1 MRKNNYYSNLKTI
14 AAKSILNYTW
24 SVCRAEHSCCSSG
37 IFTVAVSSN
46 HPVFTSK
53 NSSSYMTKS
62 KLISKTQEKLLWSI
76 NSLEVRNSHS
86 IIQPSLQVLLQ
97 MDLSKKGWYIVC
109 RKKRTGDLV
118 PEKLQEHYI
127 VLLY

>member
-1 MRKNNYYSNLKTI
+1 
-14 AAKSILNYTW
+14 
-24 SVCRAEHSCCSSG
+24 
-37 IFTVAVSSN
+37 
-46 HPVFTSK
+46 
-53 NSSSYMTKS
+53 MTKL

-76 NSLEVRNSHS
+76 NSLEVSNSHS
-86 IIQPSLQVLLQ
+86 IIQTSLQVLLQ

-118 PEKLQEHYI
+118 PKKLQEHYI